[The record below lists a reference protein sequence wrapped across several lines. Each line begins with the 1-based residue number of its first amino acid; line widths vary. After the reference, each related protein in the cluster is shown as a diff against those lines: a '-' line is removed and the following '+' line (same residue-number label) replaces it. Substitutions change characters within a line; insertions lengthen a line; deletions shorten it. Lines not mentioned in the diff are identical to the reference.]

1 MNPSTIRMPR
11 ACLAAAAL
19 ALSLPLWAQGAS
31 ASGKASIEANYQR
44 DRAACAAMTV
54 PTDRSNCLRDAGAS
68 RAQALRTGPR
78 TASPEE
84 LARNA
89 VQRCQRQ
96 PAEQKAIC
104 ERMARGEGNVSG
116 SVEGGG
122 VIRELVT
129 QEQLPPPPPPAP
141 VAPPAMQS
149 VPPMQSVPMPSPM
162 SPPPVTSPP
171 MPSPMSPPP
180 MTSPPPMSPPPVMPP
195 PEPLPPR

>member
-1 MNPSTIRMPR
+1 MNPSPIRIPH
-11 ACLAAAAL
+11 ACLAAAVL
-19 ALSLPLWAQGAS
+19 ALSLPVWAQGAS
-31 ASGKASIEANYQR
+31 ASGKAAIEANYQR
-44 DRAACAAMTV
+44 DRAACAAITV
-54 PTDRSNCLRDAGAS
+54 PTDRSNCLRDAGAA

-78 TASPEE
+78 TTSPEE

-104 ERMARGEGNVSG
+104 ERMARGEGSVSG

-129 QEQLPPPPPPAP
+129 QEQLPPPPPPPP

-149 VPPMQSVPMPSPM
+149 VPM
-162 SPPPVTSPP
+162 
-171 MPSPMSPPP
+171 PPP
-180 MTSPPPMSPPPVMPP
+180 MSPPPMSPPPLTPSP
-195 PEPLPPR
+195 APLPPR